1 MDTYLKSP
9 GWARNL
15 VVILILIGL
24 LIGVFPLL
32 KPQNKADALS
42 GINGAFLLTQGNSLL
57 PNSNPNEPE
66 PKVIKR
72 ITVVTTAYSSTVWET
87 DDDPFTTAAGTQVRD
102 GIVANNLLAFG
113 TRIRLP
119 EIYGDKIFVVEDR
132 MSWKKGYYHVDI
144 WFPSYFEAKSYGAK
158 NTYIEILEN

>member
-1 MDTYLKSP
+1 MNTYLKRP
-9 GWARNL
+9 NWVRNL
-15 VVILILIGL
+15 VLILILISL

-32 KPQNKADALS
+32 KPQGRVDALS
-42 GINGAFLLTQGNSLL
+42 GIDKDFLLTQGNSLL
-57 PNSNPNEPE
+57 STSNPNEPE
-66 PKVIKR
+66 PRVIKKLS
-72 ITVVTTAYSSTVWET
+72 VVTTAYSSTVWQT
-87 DDDPFTTAAGTQVRD
+87 DSDPFTTAAGTQVRD

-132 MSWKKGYYHVDI
+132 MNQKKGYYHVDI
-144 WFPSYFEAKSYGAK
+144 WFSTYSEAKNYGAK